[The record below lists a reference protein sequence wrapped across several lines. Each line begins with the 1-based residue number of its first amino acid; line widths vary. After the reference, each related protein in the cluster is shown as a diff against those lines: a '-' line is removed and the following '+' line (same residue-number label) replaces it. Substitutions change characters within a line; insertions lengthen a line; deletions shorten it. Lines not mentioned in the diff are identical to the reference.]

1 MHKNLFVYG
10 TLRPGEINFHH
21 LESIAGAW
29 QPAIIYGQYFA
40 SGSGP
45 AFGYPGIVLDSQ
57 GVAIEGQLLT
67 SDNLGQHWVLLDEF
81 EGEGYQR
88 VISTVRL
95 LSGESVAAYVYE
107 LSMLGRPATI

>member
-1 MHKNLFVYG
+1 MHENLFVYG
-10 TLRPGEINFHH
+10 TLRPGEINFHL
-21 LESIAGAW
+21 LESIDGNW
-29 QPAIIYGQYFA
+29 QPATIYGQYFE

-57 GVAIEGQLLT
+57 GVAIEGHLLT
-67 SDNLGQHWVLLDEF
+67 SDNLVQYWVLLDEF

-88 VISTVRL
+88 VMSKVRL

-107 LSMLGRPATI
+107 LSMHGRPTTL